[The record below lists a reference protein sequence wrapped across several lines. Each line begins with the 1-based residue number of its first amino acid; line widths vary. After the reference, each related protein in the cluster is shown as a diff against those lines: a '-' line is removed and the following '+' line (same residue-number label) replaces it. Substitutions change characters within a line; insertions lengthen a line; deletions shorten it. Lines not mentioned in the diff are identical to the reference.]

1 MKGKR
6 QRWFWLLMGLALVV
20 FLILT
25 STAPGWGMDN
35 QSQERQTV
43 PELTPRAYLPLVVR
57 NFGGA
62 QSSGIGGFYER

>member
-6 QRWFWLLMGLALVV
+6 QRWCWLFMGLALVV
-20 FLILT
+20 FLILA
-25 STAPGWGMDN
+25 STVPGWGMPN

-57 NFGGA
+57 NYGGA
-62 QSSGIGGFYER
+62 SSLGISGFHGR